1 MSDFEDK
8 RPSGSK
14 MPQICAI
21 IFRVIGIAI
30 FQVVAPNLF
39 PTPAG
44 GGINWTRSIMAGV
57 VGGACAALGA
67 IVGLLIDKARK

>member
-1 MSDFEDK
+1 MNNPEDK
-8 RPSGSK
+8 KPPGSK
-14 MPQICAI
+14 TPQICAI
-21 IFRVIGIAI
+21 VFLVIGIVV

-67 IVGLLIDKARK
+67 VVGLLIDKMR